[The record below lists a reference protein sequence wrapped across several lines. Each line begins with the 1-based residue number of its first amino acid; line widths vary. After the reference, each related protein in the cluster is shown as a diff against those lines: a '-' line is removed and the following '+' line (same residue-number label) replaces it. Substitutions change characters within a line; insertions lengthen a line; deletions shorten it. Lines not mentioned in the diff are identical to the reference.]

1 MIKVTL
7 YTKEDCCLCLEAK
20 NTLKSLQKR
29 YQFMLE
35 EIDITSRSDLYENLR
50 EEIPVIFINDR
61 KSFKYRVD
69 PQQFVKKLKQ
79 ASLNA
84 H

>member
-20 NTLKSLQKR
+20 NTLKNLQKR
-29 YQFMLE
+29 YQFILE
-35 EIDITSRSDLYENLR
+35 EIDITSRSDLYENLK